1 MGIRGRRGLFKL
13 GPWDALVMKE
23 VAFESG
29 PGEQKWNVFPQW
41 LSGKAFACNAGKSG
55 SIVGQKDPL
64 KKDMATHSSI
74 FAEKIPWTEEPG
86 GLYTVH
92 GAAKSGIQLS
102 DSTTVLW
109 KD

>member
-1 MGIRGRRGLFKL
+1 
-13 GPWDALVMKE
+13 
-23 VAFESG
+23 
-29 PGEQKWNVFPQW
+29 
-41 LSGKAFACNAGKSG
+41 
-55 SIVGQKDPL
+55 
-64 KKDMATHSSI
+64 MATHSSI